1 MNIVSGIHSGR
12 YGTVPATV
20 PFVTDS
26 DPDLEPRMTPTCTF
40 CCTDTNVAD
49 PDLKDPKLFAGSGL
63 GMNLKQIFWNTI
75 TKAINLK

>member
-26 DPDLEPRMTPTCTF
+26 DPDLEPFGTSTF
-40 CCTDTNVAD
+40 CCTDTSVAD
-49 PDLKDPKLFAGSGL
+49 PD
-63 GMNLKQIFWNTI
+63 LKQIFWNTI